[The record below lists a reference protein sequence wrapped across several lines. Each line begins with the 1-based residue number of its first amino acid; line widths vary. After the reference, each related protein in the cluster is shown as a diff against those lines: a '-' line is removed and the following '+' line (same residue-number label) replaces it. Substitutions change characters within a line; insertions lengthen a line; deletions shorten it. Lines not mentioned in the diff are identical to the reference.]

1 MNILRQSVGVD
12 ISMDSF
18 EARLGLLDDTLT
30 ENITEAE
37 SFKNNPSGFKK
48 LLKWV
53 KKQKHIS
60 SLPIVFTMEA
70 TGVYYEKLANFL
82 YKQNLQVAVVLP
94 NKIKNFGK
102 SLGTKSKTDPI
113 DAKTI
118 TIFALRS
125 VPKLW
130 QPPEPFIASIKGL
143 SREYHTLKGMI
154 TEIKNQLHAKNSA
167 YQNDKST
174 IKRKR
179 QLIKTLEK
187 QTKEIINEI
196 NKLIHSKPEM
206 EEKIRKVST
215 IKGIGEITVITIL
228 AETNIFE
235 QVTSIKQLVS
245 YAGLDVALNESGT
258 KKGKTTISKKG
269 NKFIRKALFMPAMS
283 ACRHNPQL
291 KEFYK
296 RLVSKGKNKK
306 AVIIAVARKLLTLI
320 FTIWKNDTEFIP
332 NYDPINKAAFSK

>member
-1 MNILRQSVGVD
+1 MNILRQSVGID

-18 EARLGLLDDTLT
+18 EARLGLLEDNLA
-30 ENITEAE
+30 ENITESE
-37 SFKNNPSGFKK
+37 SFKNNLSGFKK

-53 KKQKHIS
+53 NKQKHIS

-70 TGVYYEKLANFL
+70 TGVYYENLANFL

-94 NKIKNFGK
+94 NKVKNFGK
-102 SLGTKSKTDPI
+102 SLDIKSKTDPI

-118 TIFALRS
+118 TIFALRRILK
-125 VPKLW
+125 PW
-130 QPPEPFIASIKGL
+130 QPPEPIIASIKGL

-167 YQNDKST
+167 YLKDKST
-174 IKRKR
+174 LKRKR

-187 QTKEIINEI
+187 QTKEIIGQINEI
-196 NKLIHSKPEM
+196 IKSKPELK
-206 EEKIRKVST
+206 EKIRKVST

-235 QVTSIKQLVS
+235 QVTNIKQLIS
-245 YAGLDVALNESGT
+245 YAGLDVVLNESGK

-283 ACRHNPQL
+283 ACRYNPQL
-291 KEFYK
+291 KIFYH

-306 AVIIAVARKLLTLI
+306 AVLIAVARKLLTLI
-320 FTIWKNDTEFIP
+320 FAIWKNDTEFIP
-332 NYDPINKAAFSK
+332 DYDPINKAAFSK